1 MAEFRIPKGKPYQF
15 TVRVVAKDSFLAQD
29 LTNLEVN
36 GATFELID
44 WDTMLPYSVPVIGVV
59 QGDPLDGIVKY
70 SLGVAYT
77 TGLEVARGD
86 KVDGYYIKPG
96 YQGIVTLTFTTA
108 SAIENR
114 VTTIDKVYVVPTGT
128 I

>member
-29 LTNLEVN
+29 LTNLESS
-36 GATFELID
+36 TFELID
-44 WDTMLPYSVPVIGVV
+44 WDTMEKYSTTITGVV
-59 QGDPLDGIVKY
+59 QGDPLDGIIKF
-70 SLGVAYT
+70 SLDSTYT
-77 TGLEVARGD
+77 GGLEVARGD

-96 YQGIVTLTFTTA
+96 YQGVVTLTFTVA

-128 I
+128 IS